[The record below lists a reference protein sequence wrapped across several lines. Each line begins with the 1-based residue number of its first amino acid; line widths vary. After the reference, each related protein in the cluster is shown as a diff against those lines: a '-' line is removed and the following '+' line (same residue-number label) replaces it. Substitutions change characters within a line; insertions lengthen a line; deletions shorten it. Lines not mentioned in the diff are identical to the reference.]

1 MVLFLADL
9 FNFWSSINL
18 YKNKKQWIYSVEFGK
33 TKPQSRLLEVRH
45 WEKQIISHL
54 AGAS

>member
-18 YKNKKQWIYSVEFGK
+18 YKNKKQWIDSVEFGE
-33 TKPQSRLLEVRH
+33 TRPQSRLLEVRH